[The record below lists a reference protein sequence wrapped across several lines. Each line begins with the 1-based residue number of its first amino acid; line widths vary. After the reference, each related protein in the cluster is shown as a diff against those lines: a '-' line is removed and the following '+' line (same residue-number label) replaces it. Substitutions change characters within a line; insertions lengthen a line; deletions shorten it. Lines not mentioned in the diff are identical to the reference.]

1 LIESVRLC
9 PRQPDSYPTLLLF
22 ETELYL
28 ISLPATM
35 STEGED
41 KSAVQTPTPGSSSAG
56 LHIPDAMDGFFGYT
70 EEKSLKQV
78 FGIVI

>member
-1 LIESVRLC
+1 
-9 PRQPDSYPTLLLF
+9 
-22 ETELYL
+22 
-28 ISLPATM
+28 M